1 MFSNISIDAVDL
13 IKKMLVK
20 DPDGRIGLAEALEHP
35 FINNSTIKLNDN
47 MLNVNGNSFVNSFTL
62 NNSNNFSSFNKS
74 LNMKD

>member
-47 MLNVNGNSFVNSFTL
+47 MLNVNGNSFVNSLTF